1 MNDQVIM
8 TFLYS
13 ALLPMFWGIWLE
25 SEAEFEKR
33 NIQAKDKTINNNI
46 YYMPNNFLPQLI
58 LQITIIEDIT
68 RWREDMIF
76 IFEWQNN
83 IIFTN
88 EHSKWVKYCFCLEKI
103 KFISSSRRV
112 MFFLLHRQ
120 KDR

>member
-76 IFEWQNN
+76 IFKWQNN

-88 EHSKWVKYCFCLEKI
+88 EHSEWVKYCFCLEKI